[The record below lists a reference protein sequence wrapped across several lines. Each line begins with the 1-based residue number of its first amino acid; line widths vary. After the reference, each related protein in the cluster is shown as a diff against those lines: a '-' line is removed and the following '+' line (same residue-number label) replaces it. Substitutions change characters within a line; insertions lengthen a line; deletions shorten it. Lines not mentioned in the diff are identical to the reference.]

1 MESNYVNQCR
11 LKQHIFY
18 NFQESALSI
27 PYYFENNSE
36 MSSSRSATLPRR
48 HRRQP
53 SNDSSYVT
61 SYGDSR
67 EQSPTIR
74 YGYSNASLPR
84 NHRRSPLSKSN
95 ETSSRK
101 TSRSSLS
108 AQKPA
113 NSSANDVSKE
123 EKSRSSEESLKTS
136 HCEENGREISG
147 PSSIE
152 SRKSSS
158 GPSSLESHKTVIN
171 KGTGVKQKK
180 TTKRRETTTAKPPAI
195 SHSNSFTLQ
204 VTTSQNGSS
213 TVTNG
218 ANTKI
223 FVQNSPI
230 RSVITF
236 ENGQHD
242 SNPNL
247 VIINGAETNNDKV
260 PTKNTN
266 VNNTDTKTTEP
277 AKNEPMNNRKLSLQL
292 PPKENLNYKNLI
304 KNMPSSSHNQFMSN
318 SNPDSPIA
326 NGFREFTKNSSFEG
340 ISASTKNISVEKNI
354 LGSEPNIC
362 YNEKNGE
369 HHFPSLSDLSFN
381 FSSLAAQKIL
391 KGVSINSIDT
401 LVELNM
407 AANGGEKQNNFDVV
421 HTDFGLV

>member
-1 MESNYVNQCR
+1 
-11 LKQHIFY
+11 
-18 NFQESALSI
+18 
-27 PYYFENNSE
+27 

-84 NHRRSPLSKSN
+84 NNRRSPLSKSN

-108 AQKPA
+108 AVKPT

-136 HCEENGREISG
+136 HCEEGGRETSG

-152 SRKSSS
+152 SHKSKSSS

-171 KGTGVKQKK
+171 KNPGLKQKK
-180 TTKRRETTTAKPPAI
+180 TTKRREAAATKPAI

-218 ANTKI
+218 PNTKI

-266 VNNTDTKTTEP
+266 VNNTDTKTTETT
-277 AKNEPMNNRKLSLQL
+277 KNEPMNNRKLSLQL

-304 KNMPSSSHNQFMSN
+304 KNMPSSSHNQFTSN

-326 NGFREFTKNSSFEG
+326 NGFRDFTKNSSFEG

-369 HHFPSLSDLSFN
+369 QHHFPSLSDLSFN

-407 AANGGEKQNNFDVV
+407 AANGEKQNNFDVV

>member
-1 MESNYVNQCR
+1 M
-11 LKQHIFY
+11 
-18 NFQESALSI
+18 SI

-84 NHRRSPLSKSN
+84 NRRSPLSKSN
-95 ETSSRK
+95 ETSRK

-108 AQKPA
+108 APKPA
-113 NSSANDVSKE
+113 NSSANDVSTKE
-123 EKSRSSEESLKTS
+123 EKRSSEESLKTS
-136 HCEENGREISG
+136 HCEEAASRETSG

-152 SRKSSS
+152 SHKSKSSS
-158 GPSSLESHKTVIN
+158 GPSSLESHKTVI
-171 KGTGVKQKK
+171 KKSLSGVKQKK
-180 TTKRRETTTAKPPAI
+180 TTKRRETATTKPAI

-204 VTTSQNGSS
+204 VTTSQNGNS

-218 ANTKI
+218 PNTKI

-236 ENGQHD
+236 ENGQQD
-242 SNPNL
+242 TNPNL

-266 VNNTDTKTTEP
+266 VNNTDAKTTEP
-277 AKNEPMNNRKLSLQL
+277 PKNEPMNNRKFSLQL

-326 NGFREFTKNSSFEG
+326 NSFREFTKNSSFEG
-340 ISASTKNISVEKNI
+340 ISASAKNISVEKNI

-391 KGVSINSIDT
+391 KGVSSINSIDT

-407 AANGGEKQNNFDVV
+407 AANEKQNNFDVV

>member
-1 MESNYVNQCR
+1 
-11 LKQHIFY
+11 
-18 NFQESALSI
+18 
-27 PYYFENNSE
+27 

-84 NHRRSPLSKSN
+84 NRRSPLSKSN
-95 ETSSRK
+95 ETSRK

-108 AQKPA
+108 APKPA

-123 EKSRSSEESLKTS
+123 EKRSSEESLKTS
-136 HCEENGREISG
+136 QCEEAARETSG

-152 SRKSSS
+152 SHKSKSSS

-171 KGTGVKQKK
+171 KSASAVKPKK
-180 TTKRRETTTAKPPAI
+180 ITKRRETASTKPAI

-204 VTTSQNGSS
+204 VTTSQNGSN

-218 ANTKI
+218 PNTKI

-236 ENGQHD
+236 ENGQQD
-242 SNPNL
+242 NSNPNL
-247 VIINGAETNNDKV
+247 VIINGAEANNEKV

-266 VNNTDTKTTEP
+266 VNNTEAKP
-277 AKNEPMNNRKLSLQL
+277 AETAKIEPMNNRKFSLQL

-326 NGFREFTKNSSFEG
+326 NTFREFTKNSSFEG
-340 ISASTKNISVEKNI
+340 ISASAKNISVEKNI

-407 AANGGEKQNNFDVV
+407 AANEKQNNFDVV